1 MPESSAKPDCPYCG
15 SGDTVI
21 SDMYSVALGGMRR
34 VLECPRCGCTQP
46 LPRHADAAAPA
57 QGAVQTAP
65 DRTVSDDLLLIAD
78 DMQLRT
84 ELDECVGRATVRRWA
99 RCIRAVAENAG

>member
-1 MPESSAKPDCPYCG
+1 MPEASAKPDCPYCG
-15 SGDTVI
+15 SEDTVI

-46 LPRHADAAAPA
+46 LPRHADAAASAQADGQPA
-57 QGAVQTAP
+57 P
-65 DRTVSDDLLLIAD
+65 RTVSDDLLRIAD